1 MSKLGEWWKAA
12 TKEER
17 AELARRAGIS
27 VGYLR
32 LMAYGYRQ
40 NPRVRLAL
48 AIQKATL
55 SMGCESECRLPVVYC
70 GDLAAEPVTGEGSNE
85 RFQ

>member
-48 AIQKATL
+48 AIHEATAD
-55 SMGCESECRLPVVYC
+55 MGQWGNLPVVWVR
-70 GDLAAEPVTGEGSNE
+70 DLAAEPVKGEE
-85 RFQ
+85 E

>member
-48 AIQKATL
+48 AISQGTFA
-55 SMGCESECRLPVVYC
+55 MVVPFYVSVE
-70 GDLAAEPVTGEGSNE
+70 DLAAEPATGEGE
-85 RFQ
+85 

>member
-48 AIQKATL
+48 AIQKATGD
-55 SMGCESECRLPVVYC
+55 MPELPVVWVE
-70 GDLAAEPVTGEGSNE
+70 DLAAEPVKEGEE
-85 RFQ
+85 

>member
-17 AELARRAGIS
+17 AELARRARIS

-40 NPRVRLAL
+40 NPRVRLA
-48 AIQKATL
+48 IPL
-55 SMGCESECRLPVVYC
+55 SEGTYAMQRENKGLPIVSVY
-70 GDLAAEPVTGEGSNE
+70 DLAAEPVKEVE
-85 RFQ
+85 

>member
-1 MSKLGEWWKAA
+1 MSKLGKWWKAA

-48 AIQKATL
+48 AIYAGIAEIWREGNK
-55 SMGCESECRLPVVYC
+55 RLPTVSLR
-70 GDLAAEPVTGEGSNE
+70 DLAAEPVKGEGE
-85 RFQ
+85 

>member
-48 AIQKATL
+48 AISKATIAMTGHRYL
-55 SMGCESECRLPVVYC
+55 TCVSVE
-70 GDLAAEPVTGEGSNE
+70 DLAAEPVKEGEE
-85 RFQ
+85 

>member
-1 MSKLGEWWKAA
+1 MSKLGEWWKVA

-17 AELARRAGIS
+17 AELAQRAGIS

-48 AIQKATL
+48 AIQKATIA
-55 SMGCESECRLPVVYC
+55 MGYENEYLQAPVVWVE
-70 GDLAAEPVTGEGSNE
+70 DLAAEPVIGEGE
-85 RFQ
+85 L